1 MTHNSTWR
9 VLGASV
15 AGTSHQKSGRG
26 CDDAIAY
33 QQLKNETLLM
43 AVADGAGSA
52 IQSAAGATSAVKIAL
67 NAAET
72 VLSQQAE
79 PINEQQWEE
88 LLSAVLQTVRTTLEK
103 LASGYIASDDTMTG
117 GAVEEV
123 LQFAALPLR
132 EFATTLLFAIVTPQ
146 EVAVVQIGDGV
157 VVVQHADGVLEALTT
172 PDHGEYI
179 NETSFITDH
188 NYHKRIQ
195 FKVLQVEIQAIAL
208 LTDGLQ
214 MLAIDL
220 ATNKPHK
227 PFFGPLFKYSSKE
240 DATEAELM
248 AFLES
253 ERVCAYT
260 DDDKTLALA
269 VRE

>member
-1 MTHNSTWR
+1 MWR

-15 AGTSHQKSGRG
+15 AGTSHLKNGCA

-33 QQLKNETLLM
+33 QQLKNGTLLM

-52 IQSAAGATSAVKIAL
+52 TQSAAGATSVVKTAL
-67 NAAET
+67 NTAET
-72 VLSQQAE
+72 ALSQQTE
-79 PINEQQWEE
+79 PFNEQQWEE
-88 LLSAVLQTVRTTLEK
+88 MLNTVLQTVRTVLEK
-103 LASGYIASDDTMTG
+103 LAFGDTASDDTMTG
-117 GAVEEV
+117 GTAGGV
-123 LQFAALPLR
+123 LQFATLPLR
-132 EFATTLLFAIVTPQ
+132 EFATTLLFAVVSPQ

-157 VVVQHADGVLEALTT
+157 VVVQYADGELEALTT

-188 NYHKRIQ
+188 DYLKRIQ
-195 FKVLQVEIQAIAL
+195 FKVLQVEIQGIAL

-220 ATNKPHK
+220 ATNNPYK
-227 PFFGPLFKYSSKE
+227 PFFGPLFKFSAME
-240 DATEAELM
+240 DATEAELT

-253 ERVCAYT
+253 ERVCART
-260 DDDKTLALA
+260 DDDKTLVLA